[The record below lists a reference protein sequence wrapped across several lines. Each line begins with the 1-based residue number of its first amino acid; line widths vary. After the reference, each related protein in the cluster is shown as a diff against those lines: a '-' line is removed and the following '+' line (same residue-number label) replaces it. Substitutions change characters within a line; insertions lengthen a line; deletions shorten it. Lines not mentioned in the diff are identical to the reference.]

1 MGSVPVRVGDADA
14 SVDGSDSALSSIE
27 ESSVWAEAASIGIK
41 LTSGASNAR
50 DTVGECALWAN
61 ALTESIVPD
70 SSVVA

>member
-1 MGSVPVRVGDADA
+1 
-14 SVDGSDSALSSIE
+14 
-27 ESSVWAEAASIGIK
+27 

-61 ALTESIVPD
+61 ALTESIIPD